1 MEDFEVNNMS
11 KESNIASNRKMYFT
25 KLRSFVKKRHDV
37 FIEPEIHHAAD
48 RKRVET
54 VDLFL
59 KAFFSLLTNFHIHS
73 TSPSTSTN

>member
-1 MEDFEVNNMS
+1 MEEFEVNNMS
-11 KESNIASNRKMYFT
+11 KESNIPQASNRKMYFT

-54 VDLFL
+54 YGVDLF
-59 KAFFSLLTNFHIHS
+59 
-73 TSPSTSTN
+73 